1 MRRMVTVLAAA
12 LAAGACFDGDEP
24 AAPNYEFAIEVF
36 PVGIENL
43 PQESFVLLEA
53 TVTNLT
59 TGTEVPEQQVVWR
72 SDDPDVAAI
81 DYVEDDEGNLF
92 PVVVGVTPGETIIR
106 ASFRNAEEEIPV
118 EVIADPVTTG
128 TLTAEATTAF
138 VGEEIELEAVFRN
151 AAGIV
156 TNRPVEFSSSDEE
169 VAEVDEDGVVTITG
183 PGTATI
189 TATSEE
195 VDATIQ
201 ITGELRPVAYVVVT
215 PDPAAIAVGET
226 QAFTARLFAANDEEL
241 EDREIVWSSSN
252 TSFATVNASTG
263 VATGV
268 APTGTN
274 VVLITATAEG
284 VSGSAR
290 LIVDPA
296 P

>member
-12 LAAGACFDGDEP
+12 FAAIACFDGDEP
-24 AAPNYEFAIEVF
+24 AAPNYEFALEVF

-72 SDDPDVAAI
+72 SDDPDIAAI
-81 DYVEDDEGNLF
+81 DYVEDEEENLL
-92 PVVVGVTPGETIIR
+92 PVVVGVSPGSTIIR
-106 ASFRNAEEEIPV
+106 ASFRGAEEEIPV
-118 EVIADPVTTG
+118 EVIADPVASG
-128 TLTAEATTAF
+128 TLTAEETTAF

-156 TNRPVEFSSSDEE
+156 TNRPVEFTSSNED

-195 VDATIQ
+195 IDATIQ
-201 ITGELRPVAYVVVT
+201 ITGALRPVAYIVVA
-215 PDPAAIAVGET
+215 PDPAAVSVGET
-226 QAFTARLFAANDEEL
+226 QAFTATLFAANDEEL
-241 EDREIVWSSSN
+241 EGRTIVWTSSN
-252 TSFATVNASTG
+252 TNLATVNQTTG

-290 LIVDPA
+290 LVVDPA